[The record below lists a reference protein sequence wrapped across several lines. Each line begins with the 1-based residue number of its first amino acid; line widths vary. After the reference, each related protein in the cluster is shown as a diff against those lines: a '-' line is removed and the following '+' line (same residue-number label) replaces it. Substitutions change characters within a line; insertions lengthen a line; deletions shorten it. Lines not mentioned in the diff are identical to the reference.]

1 MAALTKDR
9 ATPERDG
16 RRVID
21 PIGPTTVI
29 HAGAMYMLN
38 EDGDAVPADP
48 AVASA
53 PGVLGM
59 PRAVALRSASGPD
72 GDTHV
77 EGALGVFR
85 VDNSATFPVSRLG
98 VHALC
103 NVVDDHTVRALH
115 DPGVLAAVVVDLD
128 DTGVRVRV
136 GGM

>member
-53 PGVLGM
+53 PGVLGI
-59 PRAVALRSASGPD
+59 
-72 GDTHV
+72 
-77 EGALGVFR
+77 
-85 VDNSATFPVSRLG
+85 PVSRLG

-128 DTGVRVRV
+128 DTGVWVRV